1 MKIQTILTTV
11 GTSILT
17 NFSNLSTKDAKPKD
31 FIPVSEHINDL
42 IENKITLKKEF
53 IKENIKKY
61 FIGYKR
67 ARKKQNW
74 IWENNDNKPNF
85 DICAE
90 ITTIYEIIEKLK
102 LSSNPLHLK
111 IILIYTDTFES
122 ELSAELI
129 KDFFDEIQ
137 VKCNLFVIEIIIK
150 KIENLNLEED
160 NESFKK
166 FGINNLILKIED
178 FFANAGGYT
187 KDRKEALMM
196 NISGGYKILIPYMT
210 ILGQILDIDIYYIHE
225 EKKKLM
231 SISSLPIDFDMNK
244 AQLYFEHLK
253 FTGDL
258 TQEKDIDQES
268 KTIID
273 NLEKQ
278 LLVIKMDNK
287 FKVTALGKI
296 MYNYFIFKESDVGK
310 TVFGSNLELYLY
322 KFFKE
327 NNLNFEHSK
336 KFEYNRNNA
345 ECDFIFKDASS
356 AIDKCLE
363 VKAWY
368 NFMTDESI
376 IKQYEKDINN
386 FKVKKFHIIV
396 YKHFYDKKFIENKAS
411 SITLLDLNNNK
422 IFIARIIEIYN
433 RVKEK
438 PTEFI
443 VSVLGIHLPLD
454 SSENPYLQFAQKGIE
469 AKNFIVNY
477 KIKLKGQELEVEETD
492 NVFK

>member
-31 FIPVSEHINDL
+31 FIPISEHINGL

-102 LSSNPLHLK
+102 LSSTKLNLK
-111 IILIYTDTFES
+111 IILIHTDTFES

-129 KDFFDEIQ
+129 KDFFNE
-137 VKCNLFVIEIIIK
+137 VKCNLLNIEIIIE

-178 FFANAGGYT
+178 FFENASGYT
-187 KDRKEALMM
+187 KMRKEELMM

-258 TQEKDIDQES
+258 TQEKNIDTQS

-278 LLVIKMDNK
+278 LLVIKMDNNK

-327 NNLNFEHSK
+327 KNLNFEHSK
-336 KFEYNRNNA
+336 KFNYMGNSA
-345 ECDFIFKDASS
+345 ECDFIFKDNLMN
-356 AIDKCLE
+356 IDKCLE

-376 IKQYEKDINN
+376 IKQYAKDINN
-386 FKVKKFHIIV
+386 FKVNKFHIIV
-396 YKHFYDKKFIENKAS
+396 YKHFYDKKFIENKTS
-411 SITLLDLNNNK
+411 SIALLDLTNK
-422 IFIARIIEIYN
+422 SFIDRIIEIYN
-433 RVKEK
+433 SINTAKH
-438 PTEFI
+438 TEFI

-469 AKNFIVNY
+469 DKNLIVNY
-477 KIKLKGQELEVEETD
+477 KIKLTNQKLEVEEIQD
-492 NVFK
+492 VFK